1 MNKIFSILLVFS
13 SSIFYAQELKCNVI
27 VNSEKLGVTNQKVFK
42 TLETSLNELINKTN
56 WTSDKYEASEKINC
70 TFTIILESVTS
81 DLYAASLQVQSS
93 RPVFDTSYAAPIL
106 NINDKN
112 FNFKYYEFENL
123 TYNPTSFDSNLVA
136 VVAFYCYMIIGLDQ
150 DTFVENGGNK
160 SFEAALNIL
169 NLAQGS
175 NYKGWSNDKTQNR
188 FALINDILSPTFGA
202 YRNAMYQYH
211 RNGLDVMSKNA
222 VIGKEKISLAINE
235 LLSLHQTR
243 PNSYLARTFFDAKSD
258 EIVSIFSGGP
268 KMDIQKLL
276 QNINTISPLN
286 ASKWATIKN

>member
-222 VIGKEKISLAINE
+222 AIGKEKISLAINE

>member
-222 VIGKEKISLAINE
+222 VTGKEKISLAINE